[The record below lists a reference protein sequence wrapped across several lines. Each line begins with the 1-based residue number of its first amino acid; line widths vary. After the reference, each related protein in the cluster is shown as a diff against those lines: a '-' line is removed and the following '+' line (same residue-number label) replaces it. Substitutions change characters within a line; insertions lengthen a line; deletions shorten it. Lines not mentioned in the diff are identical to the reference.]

1 MRLHPYRCES
11 CDPTRNA
18 QRNLDGRTYY
28 ANPDTLK
35 YFKARIL
42 ASEHHPSGALFC
54 IIESLPMTHRN
65 DKRGFRYRVFDLC
78 GNVIAGKGETVDQF
92 YSSSAAASKALRA
105 ALKEIDPVS
114 VNREAIASHEKWH
127 ADGYNAMRKWLSE
140 LESKRAAAAA

>member
-1 MRLHPYRCES
+1 MRMHPYRCES

-42 ASEHHPSGALFC
+42 ASEHHPSGALFWL
-54 IIESLPMTHRN
+54 IESLPMTHRN
-65 DKRGFRYRVFDLC
+65 DRRGFRYRVFDLC
-78 GNVIAGKGETVDQF
+78 GNVIAGTGETADQF
-92 YSSSAAASKALRA
+92 HSTRAAALKALRA
-105 ALKEIDPVS
+105 ALKDIDPVA
-114 VNREAIASHEKWH
+114 VNRTAIASHEAWQS
-127 ADGYNAMRKWLSE
+127 DQYRDMREWLSE

>member
-1 MRLHPYRCES
+1 MRMHPYRCES
-11 CDPTRNA
+11 SDPTRNA
-18 QRNLDGRTYY
+18 ERNLEGRTYY
-28 ANPDTLK
+28 ANPDTRR

-42 ASEHHPSGALFC
+42 SSGEHASGALFWL
-54 IIESLPMTHRN
+54 IESLPMTHRN

-105 ALKEIDPVS
+105 ALKGIDPVA
-114 VNREAIASHEKWH
+114 VNRVAIASHEAWQS
-127 ADGYNAMRKWLSE
+127 DQYRDMREWLSE